1 MFYII
6 GVNPNIERAAGS
18 IMEQIWIEKY
28 RPNNLS
34 EVVGQEA
41 VTSRLKNYVKES
53 SMPHLL
59 FAGPAGI
66 GKTTSALALARE
78 MFGELWKHNLHE
90 LNASDERGID
100 VVRGKIKEFARTAP
114 LGEKGFKI
122 IFLDEADALTG
133 AAQAALRRTMEKYS
147 RTCRF
152 VMSCNYSS
160 KIIDPIQSRCAVFR
174 FRPIKAEDLEK
185 YLKFVAAKENVNVT
199 KDGFESLT
207 YLAQGD
213 LRRAINGLQ
222 MAAAAKT
229 DVTSDVVY
237 QAVAAARPEEVKEAL
252 ESALSGNFST
262 AREKLD
268 TLQITYG
275 LAGEDVLRQMH
286 RTVRDLDIQD
296 NVKVLMIEK
305 LAEADFRLSE
315 GANSRIQIEAVVASF
330 AILGRNLSKT

>member
-1 MFYII
+1 
-6 GVNPNIERAAGS
+6 
-18 IMEQIWIEKY
+18 MEEIWIEKY
-28 RPNNLS
+28 RPSNLS
-34 EVVGQEA
+34 EVVGQTPI
-41 VTSRLKNYVKES
+41 TSRLKNYVKER

-59 FAGPAGI
+59 FAGPAGT
-66 GKTTSALALARE
+66 GKTTCALALAKE
-78 MFGELWKHNLHE
+78 LFGELWKHNLHE

-114 LGEKGFKI
+114 LGEDGFKI

-152 VMSCNYSS
+152 VMSCNFSS

-174 FRPIKAEDLEK
+174 FRPLKAEDVER
-185 YLKFVAAKENVNVT
+185 YLKFVAVKEELNID
-199 KDGFESLT
+199 KEAYESLT

-222 MAAAAKT
+222 MAAAANVDIT
-229 DVTSDVVY
+229 PDVVY

-252 ESALSGNFST
+252 EMSLNNNFAG
-262 AREKLD
+262 ARERLD

-286 RTVRDLDIQD
+286 RSVRDIEVPDTI
-296 NVKVLMIEK
+296 KVQMIEK

-315 GANSRIQIEAVVASF
+315 GANARIQIEAVVANF
-330 AILGRNLSKT
+330 AVLGRHISEQ

>member
-1 MFYII
+1 
-6 GVNPNIERAAGS
+6 
-18 IMEQIWIEKY
+18 MEEIWTEKY
-28 RPNNLS
+28 RPSNLS
-34 EVVGQEA
+34 EVVGQTPI
-41 VTSRLKNYVKES
+41 TSRLKNYVKER

-59 FAGPAGI
+59 FAGPAGT
-66 GKTTSALALARE
+66 GKTTCALALAKE
-78 MFGELWKHNLHE
+78 LFGELWKHNLHE

-114 LGEKGFKI
+114 LGEDGFKI

-152 VMSCNYSS
+152 VMSCNFSS

-174 FRPIKAEDLEK
+174 FRPLKAEDVER
-185 YLKFVAAKENVNVT
+185 YLKFVAVKEELNID
-199 KDGFESLT
+199 KEAYEALT

-222 MAAAAKT
+222 MAAAANVDIT
-229 DVTSDVVY
+229 QDVVY

-252 ESALSGNFST
+252 EMSLNNNFAG
-262 AREKLD
+262 ARERLD

-286 RTVRDLDIQD
+286 RTVRDLEVPDTI
-296 NVKVLMIEK
+296 KVQMIEK

-315 GANSRIQIEAVVASF
+315 GANARIQIEAVIANF
-330 AILGRNLSKT
+330 AVLGRHIPEQ

>member
-1 MFYII
+1 
-6 GVNPNIERAAGS
+6 
-18 IMEQIWIEKY
+18 MEEIWTEKY
-28 RPNNLS
+28 RPSNLS
-34 EVVGQEA
+34 EVVGQ
-41 VTSRLKNYVKES
+41 TPITGRLKNYVKER

-59 FAGPAGI
+59 FAGPAGT

-78 MFGELWKHNLHE
+78 LFGELWKHNLHE

-114 LGEKGFKI
+114 LGEDGFKI

-152 VMSCNYSS
+152 VMSCNFSS

-174 FRPIKAEDLEK
+174 FRPLKAEDVEK
-185 YLKFVAAKENVNVT
+185 YLKFVAAKEELNID
-199 KDGFESLT
+199 KEAYESLT

-222 MAAAAKT
+222 MAAAAN
-229 DVTSDVVY
+229 VPITSDVVY

-252 ESALSGNFST
+252 EMSLNNNFAG
-262 AREKLD
+262 ARERLD

-286 RTVRDLDIQD
+286 RTVRDLEVPDTI
-296 NVKVLMIEK
+296 KVQMIEK

-315 GANSRIQIEAVVASF
+315 GANARIQIEAVIANFTV
-330 AILGRNLSKT
+330 LGRHISEP

>member
-1 MFYII
+1 
-6 GVNPNIERAAGS
+6 
-18 IMEQIWIEKY
+18 MEEIWIEKY
-28 RPNNLS
+28 RPSNLS
-34 EVVGQEA
+34 EVVGQTPI
-41 VTSRLKNYVKES
+41 TSRLKNYVKER

-59 FAGPAGI
+59 FAGPAGT
-66 GKTTSALALARE
+66 GKTTCALALAKE
-78 MFGELWKHNLHE
+78 LFGELWKHNLHE

-114 LGEKGFKI
+114 LGEDGFKI

-152 VMSCNYSS
+152 VMSCNFSS

-174 FRPIKAEDLEK
+174 FRPLKAEDVER
-185 YLKFVAAKENVNVT
+185 YLKFVAVKEELNID
-199 KDGFESLT
+199 KEAYESLT

-222 MAAAAKT
+222 MAAAANVDIT
-229 DVTSDVVY
+229 PDVVY

-252 ESALSGNFST
+252 EMSLDNNFAG
-262 AREKLD
+262 ARERLD

-286 RTVRDLDIQD
+286 RSVRDIEVPDTI
-296 NVKVLMIEK
+296 KVQMIEK

-315 GANSRIQIEAVVASF
+315 GANARIQIEAVIANF
-330 AILGRNLSKT
+330 AVLGQQIPEP

>member
-1 MFYII
+1 
-6 GVNPNIERAAGS
+6 
-18 IMEQIWIEKY
+18 MEEIWIEKY
-28 RPNNLS
+28 RPSNLS
-34 EVVGQEA
+34 EVVGQTPI
-41 VTSRLKNYVKES
+41 TSRLKNYVKER

-59 FAGPAGI
+59 FAGPAGT
-66 GKTTSALALARE
+66 GKTTCALALAKE
-78 MFGELWKHNLHE
+78 LFGELWKHNLHE

-114 LGEKGFKI
+114 LGEDGFKI

-152 VMSCNYSS
+152 VMSCNFSS

-174 FRPIKAEDLEK
+174 FRPLKSEDVER
-185 YLKFVAAKENVNVT
+185 YLKFVAVKEELNID
-199 KDGFESLT
+199 KEAYESLT

-222 MAAAAKT
+222 MAAAANVDIT
-229 DVTSDVVY
+229 PDVVY

-252 ESALSGNFST
+252 EMSLNNNFAG
-262 AREKLD
+262 ARERLD

-286 RTVRDLDIQD
+286 RSVRDIEVPDTI
-296 NVKVLMIEK
+296 KVQMIEK

-315 GANSRIQIEAVVASF
+315 GANARIQIEAVIANF
-330 AILGRNLSKT
+330 AVLGRHIPEP

>member
-1 MFYII
+1 
-6 GVNPNIERAAGS
+6 
-18 IMEQIWIEKY
+18 MEEIWTEKY
-28 RPNNLS
+28 RPSNLS
-34 EVVGQEA
+34 EVVGQ
-41 VTSRLKNYVKES
+41 TPITGRLKNYVKER

-59 FAGPAGI
+59 FAGPAGT
-66 GKTTSALALARE
+66 GKTTCALALAKE
-78 MFGELWKHNLHE
+78 LFGELWKHNLHE

-114 LGEKGFKI
+114 LGEDGFKI

-133 AAQAALRRTMEKYS
+133 AAQAALRRTMEIYS

-152 VMSCNYSS
+152 VMSCNFSS

-174 FRPIKAEDLEK
+174 FRPLKAEDVER
-185 YLKFVAAKENVNVT
+185 YLKFVAVKEELNID
-199 KDGFESLT
+199 KEAYESLT

-222 MAAAAKT
+222 MAAAANVDIT
-229 DVTSDVVY
+229 PDVVY

-252 ESALSGNFST
+252 EMSLNNNFAG
-262 AREKLD
+262 ARERLD

-275 LAGEDVLRQMH
+275 LAGEDVIRQMH
-286 RTVRDLDIQD
+286 RTVRDLEVPDTI
-296 NVKVLMIEK
+296 KVQMIEK

-315 GANSRIQIEAVVASF
+315 GANSRIQIEAVIANF
-330 AILGRNLSKT
+330 AVLGRHIPEP

>member
-1 MFYII
+1 
-6 GVNPNIERAAGS
+6 
-18 IMEQIWIEKY
+18 MEEIWIEKY
-28 RPNNLS
+28 RPTNLS
-34 EVVGQEA
+34 EVVGQSS
-41 VTSRLKNYVKES
+41 VTDRLKNYVKER

-66 GKTTSALALARE
+66 GKTTSALALAKE

-114 LGEKGFKI
+114 LGEDGFKI

-133 AAQAALRRTMEKYS
+133 AAQAALRRTMERYA

-152 VMSCNYSS
+152 IMSCNFSS

-174 FRPIKAEDLEK
+174 FKPIKAEDLEK
-185 YLKFVAAKENVNVT
+185 YLKFVASKEGLKIT
-199 KDGFESLT
+199 GEGYQAIT

-222 MAAAAKT
+222 MAAAAKKEIT
-229 DVTSDVVY
+229 PDVVY
-237 QAVAAARPEEVKEAL
+237 QAVAAARPDEVKEAL
-252 ESALSGNFST
+252 ELALDGNYSG
-262 AREKLD
+262 ARERLD

-275 LAGEDVLRQMH
+275 LAGEDVIRQMH
-286 RTVRDLDIQD
+286 RSVRDLEISDI
-296 NVKVLMIEK
+296 VKVQMIEK

-315 GANSRIQIEAVVASF
+315 GANSRIQIEAVVANF
-330 AILGRNLSKT
+330 AILGRNMNKT

>member
-1 MFYII
+1 
-6 GVNPNIERAAGS
+6 
-18 IMEQIWIEKY
+18 MEEIWIEKY
-28 RPNNLS
+28 RPSNLS
-34 EVVGQEA
+34 EVVGQTPI
-41 VTSRLKNYVKES
+41 TSRLKNYVKER

-59 FAGPAGI
+59 FAGPAGT
-66 GKTTSALALARE
+66 GKTTCALALAKE
-78 MFGELWKHNLHE
+78 LFGELWKHNLHE

-114 LGEKGFKI
+114 LGEDGFKI

-152 VMSCNYSS
+152 VMSCNFSS

-174 FRPIKAEDLEK
+174 FRPLKAEDVER
-185 YLKFVAAKENVNVT
+185 YLKFVAVKEELNID
-199 KDGFESLT
+199 KEAYESLT

-222 MAAAAKT
+222 MAAAANV
-229 DVTSDVVY
+229 DITSDVVY

-252 ESALSGNFST
+252 EMSLNNNFAG
-262 AREKLD
+262 ARERLD

-286 RTVRDLDIQD
+286 RSVRDIEVPDTI
-296 NVKVLMIEK
+296 KVQMIEK

-315 GANSRIQIEAVVASF
+315 GANARIQIEAVIANF
-330 AILGRNLSKT
+330 AVLGRHIPEP

>member
-1 MFYII
+1 
-6 GVNPNIERAAGS
+6 
-18 IMEQIWIEKY
+18 MEEIWIEKY
-28 RPNNLS
+28 RPSNLS
-34 EVVGQEA
+34 EVVGQTPI
-41 VTSRLKNYVKES
+41 TSRLKNYVKER

-59 FAGPAGI
+59 FAGPAGT
-66 GKTTSALALARE
+66 GKTTCALALAKE
-78 MFGELWKHNLHE
+78 LFGELWKHNLHE

-114 LGEKGFKI
+114 LGEDGFKI

-152 VMSCNYSS
+152 VMSCNFSS

-174 FRPIKAEDLEK
+174 FRPLKAEDVER
-185 YLKFVAAKENVNVT
+185 YLKFVAVKEELNID
-199 KDGFESLT
+199 KEAYESLT

-222 MAAAAKT
+222 MAAAANVDIT
-229 DVTSDVVY
+229 PDVVY

-252 ESALSGNFST
+252 EMSLNNNFAG
-262 AREKLD
+262 ARERLD

-286 RTVRDLDIQD
+286 RTVRDLEVPDTI
-296 NVKVLMIEK
+296 KVQMIEK

-315 GANSRIQIEAVVASF
+315 GANARIQIEAVIANF
-330 AILGRNLSKT
+330 AVLGRHIPEP

>member
-1 MFYII
+1 
-6 GVNPNIERAAGS
+6 
-18 IMEQIWIEKY
+18 MEEIWTEKY
-28 RPNNLS
+28 RPSNLS
-34 EVVGQEA
+34 EVVGQ
-41 VTSRLKNYVKES
+41 TPITDRLKNYVKER

-59 FAGPAGI
+59 FAGPAGT
-66 GKTTSALALARE
+66 GKTTCALVLAKE
-78 MFGELWKHNLHE
+78 LFGELWKHNLHE

-114 LGEKGFKI
+114 LGEDGFKI

-152 VMSCNYSS
+152 VMSCNFSS

-174 FRPIKAEDLEK
+174 FRPLKAEDVER
-185 YLKFVAAKENVNVT
+185 YLKFVAVKEELNID
-199 KDGFESLT
+199 KEAYESLT

-222 MAAAAKT
+222 MAAAANVDIT
-229 DVTSDVVY
+229 PDVVY

-252 ESALSGNFST
+252 EMSLNNNFAG
-262 AREKLD
+262 ARERLD

-286 RTVRDLDIQD
+286 RTVRDLEVPDTI
-296 NVKVLMIEK
+296 KVQMIEK

-315 GANSRIQIEAVVASF
+315 GANSRIQIEAVIANF
-330 AILGRNLSKT
+330 AVLGQQIPEP

>member
-1 MFYII
+1 
-6 GVNPNIERAAGS
+6 
-18 IMEQIWIEKY
+18 MEEIWIEKY
-28 RPNNLS
+28 RPSNLS
-34 EVVGQEA
+34 EVVGQTPI
-41 VTSRLKNYVKES
+41 TSRLKNYVKER

-59 FAGPAGI
+59 FAGPAGT
-66 GKTTSALALARE
+66 GKTTCALALARE
-78 MFGELWKHNLHE
+78 LFGELWKHNLHE

-114 LGEKGFKI
+114 LGEDGFKI

-152 VMSCNYSS
+152 VMSCNFSS

-174 FRPIKAEDLEK
+174 FRPLKAEDVER
-185 YLKFVAAKENVNVT
+185 YLKFVAVKEELNID
-199 KDGFESLT
+199 KEAYESLT

-222 MAAAAKT
+222 MAAAANVDIT
-229 DVTSDVVY
+229 PDVVY

-252 ESALSGNFST
+252 EMSLNNNFAG
-262 AREKLD
+262 ARERLD

-286 RTVRDLDIQD
+286 RSVRDIEVPDTI
-296 NVKVLMIEK
+296 KVQMIEK

-315 GANSRIQIEAVVASF
+315 GANARIQIEAVIANF
-330 AILGRNLSKT
+330 AVLGRHIPEQ

>member
-1 MFYII
+1 
-6 GVNPNIERAAGS
+6 
-18 IMEQIWIEKY
+18 MEEIWIEKY
-28 RPNNLS
+28 RPSNLS
-34 EVVGQEA
+34 EVVGQTPI
-41 VTSRLKNYVKES
+41 TSRLKNYVKER

-59 FAGPAGI
+59 FAGPAGT
-66 GKTTSALALARE
+66 GKTTCALALAKE
-78 MFGELWKHNLHE
+78 LFGELWKHNLHE

-114 LGEKGFKI
+114 LGEDGFKI

-152 VMSCNYSS
+152 VMSCNFSS

-174 FRPIKAEDLEK
+174 FRPLKAEDVER
-185 YLKFVAAKENVNVT
+185 YLKFVAVKEELNID
-199 KDGFESLT
+199 KEAYESLT

-222 MAAAAKT
+222 MAAAANV
-229 DVTSDVVY
+229 DLTSDVVY

-252 ESALSGNFST
+252 EMSLNNNFAG
-262 AREKLD
+262 ARERLD

-286 RTVRDLDIQD
+286 RSVRDIEVPDTI
-296 NVKVLMIEK
+296 KVQMIEK

-315 GANSRIQIEAVVASF
+315 GANARIQIEAVIANF
-330 AILGRNLSKT
+330 AVLGRHIPEP

>member
-1 MFYII
+1 
-6 GVNPNIERAAGS
+6 
-18 IMEQIWIEKY
+18 MEEIWIEKY
-28 RPNNLS
+28 RPSNLS
-34 EVVGQEA
+34 EVVGQTP
-41 VTSRLKNYVKES
+41 VTSRLKNYVKER

-59 FAGPAGI
+59 FAGPAGT
-66 GKTTSALALARE
+66 GKTTCALALAKE
-78 MFGELWKHNLHE
+78 LFGELWKHNLHE

-114 LGEKGFKI
+114 LGEDGFKI

-152 VMSCNYSS
+152 VMSCNFSS
-160 KIIDPIQSRCAVFR
+160 KIIEPIQSRCAVFR
-174 FRPIKAEDLEK
+174 FRPLKAEDVER
-185 YLKFVAAKENVNVT
+185 YLKFVAVKEELNID
-199 KDGFESLT
+199 KEAYESLT

-222 MAAAAKT
+222 MAAAAKVDIT
-229 DVTSDVVY
+229 PDVVY

-252 ESALSGNFST
+252 EMSLNNNFAG
-262 AREKLD
+262 ARERLD

-286 RTVRDLDIQD
+286 RSVRDIEVPDTI
-296 NVKVLMIEK
+296 KVQMIEK

-315 GANSRIQIEAVVASF
+315 GANARIQIEAVIANF
-330 AILGRNLSKT
+330 AVLGRHISEQ

>member
-1 MFYII
+1 
-6 GVNPNIERAAGS
+6 
-18 IMEQIWIEKY
+18 MEEIWTEKY
-28 RPNNLS
+28 RPSNLS
-34 EVVGQEA
+34 EVVGQTPI
-41 VTSRLKNYVKES
+41 TSRLKNYVKER

-59 FAGPAGI
+59 FAGPAGT
-66 GKTTSALALARE
+66 GKTTCALALAKE
-78 MFGELWKHNLHE
+78 LFGELWKHNLHE

-114 LGEKGFKI
+114 LGEDGFKI

-133 AAQAALRRTMEKYS
+133 AAQAALRRTMEIYS

-152 VMSCNYSS
+152 VMSCNFSS

-174 FRPIKAEDLEK
+174 FRPLKAEDVER
-185 YLKFVAAKENVNVT
+185 YLKFVAVKEELNID
-199 KDGFESLT
+199 KEAYESLT

-222 MAAAAKT
+222 MTAAANVDIT
-229 DVTSDVVY
+229 PDVVY
-237 QAVAAARPEEVKEAL
+237 EAVAAARPEEVKEAL
-252 ESALSGNFST
+252 EMSLNNNFAG
-262 AREKLD
+262 ARERLD

-286 RTVRDLDIQD
+286 RSVRDIEVPDTI
-296 NVKVLMIEK
+296 KVQMIEK

-315 GANSRIQIEAVVASF
+315 GANARIQIEAVIANF
-330 AILGRNLSKT
+330 AVLGRHIPEQ

>member
-1 MFYII
+1 
-6 GVNPNIERAAGS
+6 
-18 IMEQIWIEKY
+18 MEEIWIEKY
-28 RPNNLS
+28 RPSNLS
-34 EVVGQEA
+34 EVVGQTPI
-41 VTSRLKNYVKES
+41 TSRLKNYVKER

-59 FAGPAGI
+59 FAGPAGT
-66 GKTTSALALARE
+66 GKTTCALALAKE
-78 MFGELWKHNLHE
+78 LFGELWKHNLHE

-114 LGEKGFKI
+114 LGEDGFKI

-152 VMSCNYSS
+152 VMSCNFSS

-174 FRPIKAEDLEK
+174 FRPLKAEDVER
-185 YLKFVAAKENVNVT
+185 YLKFVAVKEELNID
-199 KDGFESLT
+199 KEAYESLT

-222 MAAAAKT
+222 MAAAANVDIT
-229 DVTSDVVY
+229 PDVVY
-237 QAVAAARPEEVKEAL
+237 QAAAAARPEEVKEAL
-252 ESALSGNFST
+252 EMSLNNNFAG
-262 AREKLD
+262 ARERLD

-286 RTVRDLDIQD
+286 RSVRDIEVPDTI
-296 NVKVLMIEK
+296 KVQMIEK

-315 GANSRIQIEAVVASF
+315 GANARIQIEAVIANF
-330 AILGRNLSKT
+330 AVLGRHIPEP

>member
-1 MFYII
+1 
-6 GVNPNIERAAGS
+6 
-18 IMEQIWIEKY
+18 MEEIWTEKY
-28 RPNNLS
+28 RPSNLS
-34 EVVGQEA
+34 EVVGQ
-41 VTSRLKNYVKES
+41 TPITGRLKNYVKER

-59 FAGPAGI
+59 FAGPAGT
-66 GKTTSALALARE
+66 GKTTCALALAKE
-78 MFGELWKHNLHE
+78 LFGELWKHNLHE

-114 LGEKGFKI
+114 LGEDGFKI

-133 AAQAALRRTMEKYS
+133 AAQAALRRTMEIYS

-152 VMSCNYSS
+152 VMSCNFSS

-174 FRPIKAEDLEK
+174 FRPLKAEDVER
-185 YLKFVAAKENVNVT
+185 YLKFVAVKEELNID
-199 KDGFESLT
+199 KEAYESLT

-222 MAAAAKT
+222 MAAAANVDIT
-229 DVTSDVVY
+229 PDVVY

-252 ESALSGNFST
+252 EMSLNNNFAG
-262 AREKLD
+262 ARERLD

-286 RTVRDLDIQD
+286 RTVRDLEVPDTI
-296 NVKVLMIEK
+296 KVQMIEK

-315 GANSRIQIEAVVASF
+315 GANSRIQIEAVIANF
-330 AILGRNLSKT
+330 AVLGRHIPEP

>member
-1 MFYII
+1 
-6 GVNPNIERAAGS
+6 
-18 IMEQIWIEKY
+18 MEEIWIEKY
-28 RPNNLS
+28 RPTNLS
-34 EVVGQEA
+34 EVVGQSS
-41 VTSRLKNYVKES
+41 VTDRLKNYVKER

-66 GKTTSALALARE
+66 GKTTSALALAKE
-78 MFGELWKHNLHE
+78 MFGDLWKHNLHE

-114 LGEKGFKI
+114 LGEDGFKI

-133 AAQAALRRTMEKYS
+133 AAQAALRRTMERYA

-152 VMSCNYSS
+152 IMSCNFSS

-174 FRPIKAEDLEK
+174 FKPIKAEDLEK
-185 YLKFVAAKENVNVT
+185 YLKFVASKEGLKIT
-199 KDGFESLT
+199 GEGYQAIT

-222 MAAAAKT
+222 MAAAAKKEIT
-229 DVTSDVVY
+229 PDVVY
-237 QAVAAARPEEVKEAL
+237 QAVAAARPDEVKEAL
-252 ESALSGNFST
+252 ELALDGNYSG
-262 AREKLD
+262 ARERLD

-275 LAGEDVLRQMH
+275 LAGEDVIRQMH
-286 RTVRDLDIQD
+286 RSVRDLKISDI
-296 NVKVLMIEK
+296 VKVQMIEK

-315 GANSRIQIEAVVASF
+315 GANSRIQIEAVVANF
-330 AILGRNLSKT
+330 AILGRNMDKT

>member
-1 MFYII
+1 
-6 GVNPNIERAAGS
+6 
-18 IMEQIWIEKY
+18 MEEIWTEKY
-28 RPNNLS
+28 RPSNLS
-34 EVVGQEA
+34 EVVGQ
-41 VTSRLKNYVKES
+41 TPITDRLKNYVKER

-59 FAGPAGI
+59 FAGPAGT
-66 GKTTSALALARE
+66 GKTTCALVLAKE
-78 MFGELWKHNLHE
+78 LFGELWKHNLHE

-114 LGEKGFKI
+114 LGEDGFKI

-152 VMSCNYSS
+152 VMSCNFSS

-174 FRPIKAEDLEK
+174 FRPLKAEDVER
-185 YLKFVAAKENVNVT
+185 YLKFVAVKEELNID
-199 KDGFESLT
+199 KEAYESLT

-222 MAAAAKT
+222 MAAAANVDIT
-229 DVTSDVVY
+229 PDVVY

-252 ESALSGNFST
+252 EMSLNNNFAG
-262 AREKLD
+262 ARERLD

-286 RTVRDLDIQD
+286 RSVRDIEVPDTI
-296 NVKVLMIEK
+296 KVQMIEK

-315 GANSRIQIEAVVASF
+315 GANARIQIEAVIANF
-330 AILGRNLSKT
+330 AVLGRHIPEP

>member
-1 MFYII
+1 
-6 GVNPNIERAAGS
+6 
-18 IMEQIWIEKY
+18 MEEIWIEKY
-28 RPNNLS
+28 RPTNLS
-34 EVVGQEA
+34 EVVGQSS
-41 VTSRLKNYVKES
+41 VTDRLKNYVKER

-78 MFGELWKHNLHE
+78 MFGDLWKHNLHE

-114 LGEKGFKI
+114 LGEDGFKI

-133 AAQAALRRTMEKYS
+133 AAQAALRRTMERYA

-152 VMSCNYSS
+152 IMSCNFSS

-174 FRPIKAEDLEK
+174 FKPIKAEDLEK
-185 YLKFVAAKENVNVT
+185 YLKFVASKEGLKIT
-199 KDGFESLT
+199 GEGYQAIT

-222 MAAAAKT
+222 MAAAAKKEIT
-229 DVTSDVVY
+229 PDVVY
-237 QAVAAARPEEVKEAL
+237 QAVAAARPDEVKEAL
-252 ESALSGNFST
+252 ELALDGNYSG
-262 AREKLD
+262 ARERLD

-275 LAGEDVLRQMH
+275 LAGEDVIRQMH
-286 RTVRDLDIQD
+286 RSVRDLEISDI
-296 NVKVLMIEK
+296 VKVQMIEK

-315 GANSRIQIEAVVASF
+315 GANSRIQIEAVVANF
-330 AILGRNLSKT
+330 AILGRNMDKT

>member
-1 MFYII
+1 
-6 GVNPNIERAAGS
+6 
-18 IMEQIWIEKY
+18 MEEIWIEKY
-28 RPNNLS
+28 RPSNLS
-34 EVVGQEA
+34 EVVGQTPI
-41 VTSRLKNYVKES
+41 TSRLKNYVKER

-59 FAGPAGI
+59 FAGPAGT
-66 GKTTSALALARE
+66 GKTTCALALAKE
-78 MFGELWKHNLHE
+78 LFGELWKHNLHE

-114 LGEKGFKI
+114 LGEDGFKI

-152 VMSCNYSS
+152 VMSCNFSS

-174 FRPIKAEDLEK
+174 FRPLKAEDVER
-185 YLKFVAAKENVNVT
+185 YLKFVAVKEELNID
-199 KDGFESLT
+199 KEAYESLT

-222 MAAAAKT
+222 MTAAANVDIT
-229 DVTSDVVY
+229 PDVVY
-237 QAVAAARPEEVKEAL
+237 QAMAAARPEEVKEAL
-252 ESALSGNFST
+252 EMSLNNNFAG
-262 AREKLD
+262 ARERLD

-286 RTVRDLDIQD
+286 RSVRDIEVPDTI
-296 NVKVLMIEK
+296 KVQMIEK

-315 GANSRIQIEAVVASF
+315 GANARIQIEAVIANF
-330 AILGRNLSKT
+330 AVLGRHIPEP

>member
-1 MFYII
+1 
-6 GVNPNIERAAGS
+6 
-18 IMEQIWIEKY
+18 MEEIWIEKY
-28 RPNNLS
+28 RPSNLS
-34 EVVGQEA
+34 EVVGQ
-41 VTSRLKNYVKES
+41 TPITDRLKNYVKER

-59 FAGPAGI
+59 FAGPAGT
-66 GKTTSALALARE
+66 GKTTCALALAKE
-78 MFGELWKHNLHE
+78 LFGELWKHNLHE

-114 LGEKGFKI
+114 LGEDGFKI

-152 VMSCNYSS
+152 VMSCNFSS

-174 FRPIKAEDLEK
+174 FRPLKAEDVER
-185 YLKFVAAKENVNVT
+185 YLKFVAVKEELNID
-199 KDGFESLT
+199 KEAYESLT

-222 MAAAAKT
+222 MAAAANVDIT
-229 DVTSDVVY
+229 PDVVY

-252 ESALSGNFST
+252 EMSLNNNFAG
-262 AREKLD
+262 ARERLD

-286 RTVRDLDIQD
+286 RTVRDLEVPDTI
-296 NVKVLMIEK
+296 KVQMIEK

-315 GANSRIQIEAVVASF
+315 GANSRIQIEAVIANF
-330 AILGRNLSKT
+330 AVLGRHIPEP

>member
-1 MFYII
+1 
-6 GVNPNIERAAGS
+6 
-18 IMEQIWIEKY
+18 MEEIWTEKY
-28 RPNNLS
+28 RPSNLS
-34 EVVGQEA
+34 EVVGQ
-41 VTSRLKNYVKES
+41 TPITDRLKNYVKER

-59 FAGPAGI
+59 FAGPAGT
-66 GKTTSALALARE
+66 GKTTCALALAKE
-78 MFGELWKHNLHE
+78 LFGELWKHNLHE

-114 LGEKGFKI
+114 LGEDGFKI

-133 AAQAALRRTMEKYS
+133 AAQAALRRTMEIYS

-152 VMSCNYSS
+152 VMSCNFSS

-174 FRPIKAEDLEK
+174 FRPLKAEDVER
-185 YLKFVAAKENVNVT
+185 YLKFVAVKEELNID
-199 KDGFESLT
+199 KEAYESLT

-222 MAAAAKT
+222 MAAAANV
-229 DVTSDVVY
+229 DITSDVVY

-252 ESALSGNFST
+252 EMSLNNNFAG
-262 AREKLD
+262 ARERLD

-286 RTVRDLDIQD
+286 RSVRDLEVPDTI
-296 NVKVLMIEK
+296 KVQMIEK

-315 GANSRIQIEAVVASF
+315 GANARIQIEAVIANF
-330 AILGRNLSKT
+330 AVLGRHIPEP

>member
-1 MFYII
+1 
-6 GVNPNIERAAGS
+6 
-18 IMEQIWIEKY
+18 MEEIWIEKY
-28 RPNNLS
+28 RPSNLS
-34 EVVGQEA
+34 EVVGQTPI
-41 VTSRLKNYVKES
+41 TSRLKNYVKER

-59 FAGPAGI
+59 FAGPAGT
-66 GKTTSALALARE
+66 GKTTCALALARE
-78 MFGELWKHNLHE
+78 LFGELWKHNLHE

-114 LGEKGFKI
+114 LGEDGFKI

-152 VMSCNYSS
+152 VMACNFSS

-174 FRPIKAEDLEK
+174 FRPLKAEDVER
-185 YLKFVAAKENVNVT
+185 YLKFVAVKEELNID
-199 KDGFESLT
+199 KEAYESLT

-222 MAAAAKT
+222 MAAAANVDIT
-229 DVTSDVVY
+229 PDVVY

-252 ESALSGNFST
+252 EMSLNNNFAG
-262 AREKLD
+262 ARERLD

-286 RTVRDLDIQD
+286 RSVRDIEVPDTI
-296 NVKVLMIEK
+296 KVQMIEK

-315 GANSRIQIEAVVASF
+315 GANARIQIEAVIANF
-330 AILGRNLSKT
+330 AVLGRHIPEP

>member
-1 MFYII
+1 
-6 GVNPNIERAAGS
+6 
-18 IMEQIWIEKY
+18 MEEIWIEKY
-28 RPNNLS
+28 RPTNLS
-34 EVVGQEA
+34 EVVGQSS
-41 VTSRLKNYVKES
+41 VTDRLKNYVKER

-66 GKTTSALALARE
+66 GKTTSALALAKE

-114 LGEKGFKI
+114 LGEDGFKI

-133 AAQAALRRTMEKYS
+133 AAQAALRRTMERYA

-152 VMSCNYSS
+152 IMSCNFSS

-174 FRPIKAEDLEK
+174 FKPIKAEDLEK
-185 YLKFVAAKENVNVT
+185 YLKFVASKEGLKIT
-199 KDGFESLT
+199 SEGYQAIT

-222 MAAAAKT
+222 MAAAAKKEIT
-229 DVTSDVVY
+229 PDVVY
-237 QAVAAARPEEVKEAL
+237 QAVAAARPDEVKEAL
-252 ESALSGNFST
+252 ELALDGNYSG
-262 AREKLD
+262 ARERLD

-275 LAGEDVLRQMH
+275 LAGEDVIRQMH
-286 RTVRDLDIQD
+286 RSVRDLEISDI
-296 NVKVLMIEK
+296 VKVQMIEK

-315 GANSRIQIEAVVASF
+315 GANSRIQIEAVVANF
-330 AILGRNLSKT
+330 AILGRNVNKT

>member
-1 MFYII
+1 
-6 GVNPNIERAAGS
+6 
-18 IMEQIWIEKY
+18 MEEIWTEKY
-28 RPNNLS
+28 RPSNLS
-34 EVVGQEA
+34 EVVGQ
-41 VTSRLKNYVKES
+41 TPITDRLKNYVKER

-59 FAGPAGI
+59 FAGPAGT
-66 GKTTSALALARE
+66 GKTTCALALAKE
-78 MFGELWKHNLHE
+78 LFGELWKHNLHE

-114 LGEKGFKI
+114 LGEDGFKI

-152 VMSCNYSS
+152 VMSCNFSS

-174 FRPIKAEDLEK
+174 FRPLKAEDVER
-185 YLKFVAAKENVNVT
+185 YLKFVGVKEELNID
-199 KDGFESLT
+199 KEAYESLT

-222 MAAAAKT
+222 MAAAANVDIT
-229 DVTSDVVY
+229 PDVVY

-252 ESALSGNFST
+252 EMSLNNNFAG
-262 AREKLD
+262 ARERLD

-286 RTVRDLDIQD
+286 RTVRDLEVPDTI
-296 NVKVLMIEK
+296 KVQMIEK

-315 GANSRIQIEAVVASF
+315 GANARIQIEAVIANF
-330 AILGRNLSKT
+330 AVLGRHIPEP

>member
-1 MFYII
+1 
-6 GVNPNIERAAGS
+6 
-18 IMEQIWIEKY
+18 MEEIWIEKY
-28 RPNNLS
+28 RPTNLS
-34 EVVGQEA
+34 EVVGQSN
-41 VTSRLKNYVKES
+41 VTDRLKNYVKER

-114 LGEKGFKI
+114 LGEDGFKI

-133 AAQAALRRTMEKYS
+133 AAQAALRRTMEKYA

-152 VMSCNYSS
+152 IMSCNFSS

-174 FRPIKAEDLEK
+174 FKPIKAEDLEK
-185 YLKFVAAKENVNVT
+185 YLKFVASK
-199 KDGFESLT
+199 ESLNITSEGYQAIT

-213 LRRAINGLQ
+213 LRRAINGVQ
-222 MAAAAKT
+222 MAAAAKKEIT
-229 DVTSDVVY
+229 PDVVY
-237 QAVAAARPEEVKEAL
+237 QAVAAARPDEVKEAL
-252 ESALSGNFST
+252 ELALDGNYSG
-262 AREKLD
+262 ARERLD

-275 LAGEDVLRQMH
+275 LAGEDVIRQMH
-286 RTVRDLDIQD
+286 RSVRDLEISDI
-296 NVKVLMIEK
+296 VKVQMIEK

-315 GANSRIQIEAVVASF
+315 GANSRIQIEAVVANF
-330 AILGRNLSKT
+330 AILGRNMDKT

>member
-1 MFYII
+1 
-6 GVNPNIERAAGS
+6 
-18 IMEQIWIEKY
+18 MEEIWIEKY
-28 RPNNLS
+28 RPSNLS
-34 EVVGQEA
+34 EVVGQTPI
-41 VTSRLKNYVKES
+41 TSRLKNYVKER

-59 FAGPAGI
+59 FAGPAGT
-66 GKTTSALALARE
+66 GKTTCALALAKE
-78 MFGELWKHNLHE
+78 LFGELWKHNLHE

-114 LGEKGFKI
+114 LGEDGFKI

-152 VMSCNYSS
+152 VMSCNFSS

-174 FRPIKAEDLEK
+174 FRPLKAEDVER
-185 YLKFVAAKENVNVT
+185 YLKFVAVKEELNID
-199 KDGFESLT
+199 KEAYESLT

-222 MAAAAKT
+222 MAAAANVDIT
-229 DVTSDVVY
+229 QDVVY

-252 ESALSGNFST
+252 EMSLNNNFAG
-262 AREKLD
+262 ARERLD

-286 RTVRDLDIQD
+286 RSVRDIEVPDTI
-296 NVKVLMIEK
+296 KVQMIEK

-315 GANSRIQIEAVVASF
+315 GANARIQIEAVIANF
-330 AILGRNLSKT
+330 AVLGRHIPEQ

>member
-1 MFYII
+1 
-6 GVNPNIERAAGS
+6 
-18 IMEQIWIEKY
+18 MEEIWTEKY
-28 RPNNLS
+28 RPSNLS
-34 EVVGQEA
+34 EVVGQ
-41 VTSRLKNYVKES
+41 TPITGRLKNYVKER

-59 FAGPAGI
+59 FAGPAGT
-66 GKTTSALALARE
+66 GKTTCALALAKE
-78 MFGELWKHNLHE
+78 LFGELWKYNLHE

-114 LGEKGFKI
+114 LGEDGFKI

-152 VMSCNYSS
+152 VMSCNFSS

-174 FRPIKAEDLEK
+174 FRPLKAEDVER
-185 YLKFVAAKENVNVT
+185 YLKFVAVKEELNID
-199 KDGFESLT
+199 KEAYESLT

-222 MAAAAKT
+222 MAAAANVDIT
-229 DVTSDVVY
+229 PDVVY

-252 ESALSGNFST
+252 EMSLNNNFAG
-262 AREKLD
+262 ARERLD

-286 RTVRDLDIQD
+286 RTVRDLEVPDTI
-296 NVKVLMIEK
+296 KVQMIEK

-315 GANSRIQIEAVVASF
+315 GANSRIQIEAVIANF
-330 AILGRNLSKT
+330 AVLGQQIPEP

>member
-1 MFYII
+1 
-6 GVNPNIERAAGS
+6 
-18 IMEQIWIEKY
+18 MEEIWIEKY
-28 RPNNLS
+28 RPSNLS
-34 EVVGQEA
+34 EVVGQTPI
-41 VTSRLKNYVKES
+41 TSRLKNYVKER

-59 FAGPAGI
+59 FAGPAGT
-66 GKTTSALALARE
+66 GKTTCALALARE
-78 MFGELWKHNLHE
+78 LFGELWKHNLHE

-114 LGEKGFKI
+114 LGEDGFKI

-152 VMSCNYSS
+152 VMSCNFSS

-174 FRPIKAEDLEK
+174 FRPLKAEDVER
-185 YLKFVAAKENVNVT
+185 YLKFVAVKEELNID
-199 KDGFESLT
+199 KEAYESLT

-213 LRRAINGLQ
+213 LIRAINGLQ
-222 MAAAAKT
+222 MAAAANVDIT
-229 DVTSDVVY
+229 PDVVY

-252 ESALSGNFST
+252 EMSLNNNFAG
-262 AREKLD
+262 ARERLD

-286 RTVRDLDIQD
+286 RSVRDIEVPDTI
-296 NVKVLMIEK
+296 KVQMIEK

-315 GANSRIQIEAVVASF
+315 GANARIQIEAVIANF
-330 AILGRNLSKT
+330 AVLGRHISEP

>member
-1 MFYII
+1 
-6 GVNPNIERAAGS
+6 
-18 IMEQIWIEKY
+18 MEEIWTEKY
-28 RPNNLS
+28 RPSNLS
-34 EVVGQEA
+34 EVVGQ
-41 VTSRLKNYVKES
+41 TPITGRLKNYVKER

-59 FAGPAGI
+59 FAGPAGT
-66 GKTTSALALARE
+66 GKTTCALALAKE
-78 MFGELWKHNLHE
+78 LFGELWKHNLHE

-114 LGEKGFKI
+114 LGEDGFKI

-152 VMSCNYSS
+152 VMSCNFSS

-174 FRPIKAEDLEK
+174 FRPLKAEDVER
-185 YLKFVAAKENVNVT
+185 YLKFVAVKEELNID
-199 KDGFESLT
+199 KEAYESLT

-222 MAAAAKT
+222 MAAAANVDIT
-229 DVTSDVVY
+229 PDVVY

-252 ESALSGNFST
+252 EMSLNNNFAG
-262 AREKLD
+262 ARERLD

-286 RTVRDLDIQD
+286 RSVRDIEVPDTI
-296 NVKVLMIEK
+296 KVQMIEK

-315 GANSRIQIEAVVASF
+315 GANARIQIEAVIANF
-330 AILGRNLSKT
+330 AVLGRHIPEP

>member
-1 MFYII
+1 
-6 GVNPNIERAAGS
+6 
-18 IMEQIWIEKY
+18 MEEIWIEKY
-28 RPNNLS
+28 RPSNLS
-34 EVVGQEA
+34 EVVGQTPI
-41 VTSRLKNYVKES
+41 TSRLKNYVKER

-59 FAGPAGI
+59 LAGPAGT
-66 GKTTSALALARE
+66 GKTTCALALAKE
-78 MFGELWKHNLHE
+78 LFGELWKHNLHE

-114 LGEKGFKI
+114 LGEDGFKI

-152 VMSCNYSS
+152 VMSCNFSS

-174 FRPIKAEDLEK
+174 FRPLKAEDVER
-185 YLKFVAAKENVNVT
+185 YLKFVAVKEELNID
-199 KDGFESLT
+199 KEAYESLT

-222 MAAAAKT
+222 MAAAANVDIT
-229 DVTSDVVY
+229 PDVVY

-252 ESALSGNFST
+252 EMSLNNNFAG
-262 AREKLD
+262 ARERLD

-286 RTVRDLDIQD
+286 RSVRDIEVPDTI
-296 NVKVLMIEK
+296 KVQMIEK

-315 GANSRIQIEAVVASF
+315 GANARIQIEAVIANF
-330 AILGRNLSKT
+330 AVLGRHIPEQ

>member
-1 MFYII
+1 
-6 GVNPNIERAAGS
+6 
-18 IMEQIWIEKY
+18 MEEIWIEKY
-28 RPNNLS
+28 RPSNLS
-34 EVVGQEA
+34 EVVGQTPI
-41 VTSRLKNYVKES
+41 TSRLKNYVKER

-59 FAGPAGI
+59 FAGPAGT
-66 GKTTSALALARE
+66 GKTTCALALAKE
-78 MFGELWKHNLHE
+78 LFGELWKHNLHE

-114 LGEKGFKI
+114 LGEDGFKI

-152 VMSCNYSS
+152 VMSCNFSS

-174 FRPIKAEDLEK
+174 FRPLKAEDVER
-185 YLKFVAAKENVNVT
+185 YLKFVAVKEELNID
-199 KDGFESLT
+199 KEAYESLA

-222 MAAAAKT
+222 MAAAANVDIT
-229 DVTSDVVY
+229 PDVVY

-252 ESALSGNFST
+252 EMSLNNNFAG
-262 AREKLD
+262 ARERLD

-286 RTVRDLDIQD
+286 RSVRDIEVPDTI
-296 NVKVLMIEK
+296 KVQMIEK

-315 GANSRIQIEAVVASF
+315 GANARIQIEAVIANF
-330 AILGRNLSKT
+330 AVLGRHIPEQ

>member
-1 MFYII
+1 
-6 GVNPNIERAAGS
+6 
-18 IMEQIWIEKY
+18 MEEIWTETY
-28 RPNNLS
+28 RHSNLS
-34 EVVGQEA
+34 EVVGQ
-41 VTSRLKNYVKES
+41 TPITDRLKNYVKER

-59 FAGPAGI
+59 FAGPAGT
-66 GKTTSALALARE
+66 GKTTCALALAKE
-78 MFGELWKHNLHE
+78 LFGELWKHNLHE

-114 LGEKGFKI
+114 LGEDGFKI

-152 VMSCNYSS
+152 VMSCNFSS

-174 FRPIKAEDLEK
+174 FRPLKAEDVER
-185 YLKFVAAKENVNVT
+185 YLKFVAVKEELNID
-199 KDGFESLT
+199 KEAYESLT

-222 MAAAAKT
+222 MAAAANV
-229 DVTSDVVY
+229 DITSDVVY

-252 ESALSGNFST
+252 EMSLDNNFAG
-262 AREKLD
+262 ARERLD

-286 RTVRDLDIQD
+286 RSVRDLEVPDTI
-296 NVKVLMIEK
+296 KVQMIEK

-315 GANSRIQIEAVVASF
+315 GANARIQIEAVIANF
-330 AILGRNLSKT
+330 AVLGRHIPEP

>member
-1 MFYII
+1 
-6 GVNPNIERAAGS
+6 
-18 IMEQIWIEKY
+18 MEEIWIEKY
-28 RPNNLS
+28 RPSNLS
-34 EVVGQEA
+34 EVVGQTPI
-41 VTSRLKNYVKES
+41 TSRLKNYVKER

-59 FAGPAGI
+59 FAGPAGT
-66 GKTTSALALARE
+66 GKTTSALALAKE
-78 MFGELWKHNLHE
+78 LFGELWKHNLHE

-114 LGEKGFKI
+114 LGEDGFKI

-152 VMSCNYSS
+152 VMSCNFSS

-174 FRPIKAEDLEK
+174 FRPLKAEDVER
-185 YLKFVAAKENVNVT
+185 YLKFVAAKEELNID
-199 KDGFESLT
+199 KEAYESLT

-222 MAAAAKT
+222 MAAAANT
-229 DVTSDVVY
+229 DITSNVVY

-252 ESALSGNFST
+252 EMSLNNNFAG
-262 AREKLD
+262 ARERLD

-286 RTVRDLDIQD
+286 RSVRDLEVPDTI
-296 NVKVLMIEK
+296 KVQMIEK

-315 GANSRIQIEAVVASF
+315 GANARIQIEAVIANF
-330 AILGRNLSKT
+330 AVLGRHIPEQ

>member
-1 MFYII
+1 
-6 GVNPNIERAAGS
+6 
-18 IMEQIWIEKY
+18 MEEIWIEKY
-28 RPNNLS
+28 RPSNLS
-34 EVVGQEA
+34 EVVGQTPI
-41 VTSRLKNYVKES
+41 TSRLKNYVKER

-59 FAGPAGI
+59 FAGPAGT
-66 GKTTSALALARE
+66 GKTTCALALAKE
-78 MFGELWKHNLHE
+78 LFGELWKHNLHE

-114 LGEKGFKI
+114 LGEDGFKI

-152 VMSCNYSS
+152 VMSCNFSS

-174 FRPIKAEDLEK
+174 FRPLKAEDVER
-185 YLKFVAAKENVNVT
+185 YLKFVAVKEELNID
-199 KDGFESLT
+199 KEAYEALT

-222 MAAAAKT
+222 MAAAANVDIT
-229 DVTSDVVY
+229 PDVVY

-252 ESALSGNFST
+252 EMSLDNNFAG
-262 AREKLD
+262 ARERLD

-286 RTVRDLDIQD
+286 RSVRDIEVPDTI
-296 NVKVLMIEK
+296 KVQMIEK

-315 GANSRIQIEAVVASF
+315 GANARIQIEAVIANF
-330 AILGRNLSKT
+330 AVLGRHIPEP